1 MPAGPSVL
9 NVGAAKPFAGGGMY
23 YAVLGTALPTDASTA
38 LAAAYKPLGYLSED
52 GIRPAFD
59 TSVDKIKAF
68 GGDVVA
74 ALLADE
80 SRSFEATLLEV
91 FGSEVNTFIYGAGNV
106 TITPATASAGT
117 KTTVQ
122 DKGGK
127 PAQCVIVFDLKH
139 GTKRRRVV
147 VPIADPTVTGEEPY
161 TDGGLMAYSL
171 SVEALKNA
179 SGVRVYDYL
188 ENDDKV

>member
-1 MPAGPSVL
+1 
-9 NVGAAKPFAGGGMY
+9 MY

-38 LAAAYKPLGYLSED
+38 LVAAYKPLGYISED

-59 TSVDKIKAF
+59 VSVDKIKAF

-80 SRSFEATLLEV
+80 SRSFEITLLEV
-91 FGSEVNTFIYGAGNV
+91 FGSEVNSFIFGASNV
-106 TITPATASAGT
+106 TIVPPTTTIGT
-117 KTTVQ
+117 KTAIQ

-139 GTKRRRVV
+139 GTKRRRLV
-147 VPIADPTVTGEEPY
+147 VPIADPTVSGEEPY
-161 TDGGLMAYSL
+161 TDGGLMAYTL
-171 SVEALKNA
+171 TVEALKNG
-179 SGVRVYDYL
+179 SGVRVYDYV
-188 ENDDKV
+188 ENDDHT